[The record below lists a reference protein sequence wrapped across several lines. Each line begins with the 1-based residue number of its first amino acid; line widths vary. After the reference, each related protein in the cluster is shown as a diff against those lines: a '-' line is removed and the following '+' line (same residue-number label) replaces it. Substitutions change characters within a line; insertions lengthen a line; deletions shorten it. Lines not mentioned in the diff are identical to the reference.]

1 MVGSGSVGPGS
12 IIRAEQGNSIATLDG
27 IWHPIAIKIDQYG
40 LGIWQQIIRNL
51 ALISLRREQIWAINT
66 HPGSPGDFYGYFTE
80 TGL

>member
-27 IWHPIAIKIDQYG
+27 IWHPIAIKIDQYR

-51 ALISLRREQIWAINT
+51 AAISLRSEQILAINT

>member
-12 IIRAEQGNSIATLDG
+12 IIRAEQRNSIATLDG
-27 IWHPIAIKIDQYG
+27 IWHPIAIKIDQYR

-51 ALISLRREQIWAINT
+51 AIISLRREQIWAINT

>member
-27 IWHPIAIKIDQYG
+27 IWHPIAIKIDQYR

-51 ALISLRREQIWAINT
+51 AIISLRREQIWAINT

>member
-12 IIRAEQGNSIATLDG
+12 IIRAKQGNSIATLDG

-51 ALISLRREQIWAINT
+51 APFSLRSEQIWAINT

>member
-12 IIRAEQGNSIATLDG
+12 IIRAEQRNSIATLDG

>member
-1 MVGSGSVGPGS
+1 MVGFRSVGPGS
-12 IIRAEQGNSIATLDG
+12 IIRAKQGNSIATLDG

-51 ALISLRREQIWAINT
+51 AIISLRREQIWAINT

>member
-1 MVGSGSVGPGS
+1 MVGFRSVGPGS

-51 ALISLRREQIWAINT
+51 AIISLRREQIWAINT

>member
-51 ALISLRREQIWAINT
+51 AIISLRREQIWAINT

>member
-12 IIRAEQGNSIATLDG
+12 IIRAEQRNSIATLDG

-51 ALISLRREQIWAINT
+51 AAISLRSEQIWAINT

>member
-12 IIRAEQGNSIATLDG
+12 IIRAEQRNSIATLDG

-51 ALISLRREQIWAINT
+51 AIISLRREQIWAINT